1 MQVVATSART
11 SNPMNEEHLG
21 PSMSPLCTSIDRDGK
36 SVRVD
41 IYESGEGGWILELV
55 DAFNNSTVW
64 DESFAKDHHAL
75 MAAIK
80 AIDSEGIDSF
90 IGIK

>member
-1 MQVVATSART
+1 
-11 SNPMNEEHLG
+11 MNEEDFG

-41 IYESGEGGWILELV
+41 IYEDEKGGWILEMV
-55 DAFNNSTVW
+55 DEFNNSTVW
-64 DESFAKDHHAL
+64 DDSFSKDHHAL

-80 AIDSEGIDSF
+80 AIESEGIDSF
-90 IGIK
+90 IGTKKDTLE